1 LSWETG
7 WQELKEHFAI
17 VGEVLRADVAVGRDG
32 RKKGFGFI
40 RYGNAEDA
48 TKAIAELNGVEYM
61 GRPLEVRLDNKA

>member
-7 WQELKEHFAI
+7 WQELKEHFAAI
-17 VGEVLRADVAVGRDG
+17 GEVLRADVAVGRDG

-40 RYGNAEDA
+40 RYGSAEDA